1 MSLDDYLDGLL
12 SSGSSA
18 SSKKAI
24 LKVTKLIESI
34 GSIMVKSTE
43 RMEDALASLENRIL
57 ALEGGR
63 PMASPSVS
71 SGAPPSAAAPNLSA
85 AAPPGDSIGAPNL
98 SAAPST
104 PSPSSDPPQGGNP
117 LAGSGFAS
125 EIANMAGS
133 LSKAPPSERPAGPG
147 GPGESA
153 GPGGPGESAGP
164 GGPGESAGPAPT
176 DPMGGPSSSMITG
189 AIEGLTKIDPEEH
202 KKERQAAQ
210 NKEALESGA
219 GASPFGYQ
227 SELKQKLQARSDKM
241 DDDSPFE
248 PAPVAPTA
256 PQRSTTQMKEA
267 LQSELRDAFS
277 GLLESDTREDEEE

>member
-12 SSGSSA
+12 STGSSA

-43 RMEDALASLENRIL
+43 RMEDALDSLENRIL
-57 ALEGGR
+57 ALESGR
-63 PMASPSVS
+63 QMAFPSAS
-71 SGAPPSAAAPNLSA
+71 SGPAPSTGAPSIAATPSTGAPNLSSA
-85 AAPPGDSIGAPNL
+85 TSSSDSIGAPNL
-98 SAAPST
+98 SSAASS
-104 PSPSSDPPQGGNP
+104 SPDQTSVPPAGGNP
-117 LAGSGFAS
+117 FGGSGFAN
-125 EIANMAGS
+125 EIANKAGS
-133 LSKAPPSERPAGPG
+133 LSKAPPSERPV
-147 GPGESA
+147 GPGE
-153 GPGGPGESAGP
+153 
-164 GGPGESAGPAPT
+164 PAPSAAG
-176 DPMGGPSSSMITG
+176 PMGGPSSSMITG

-210 NKEALESGA
+210 NKESLDNGA
-219 GASPFGYQ
+219 SASPFGYQ
-227 SELKQKLQARSDKM
+227 SELKQKLQSRSDKM

-248 PAPVAPTA
+248 PAHVAPTA
-256 PQRSTTQMKEA
+256 PQKSTKQMKEA

>member
-63 PMASPSVS
+63 PMPYPSVS
-71 SGAPPSAAAPNLSA
+71 SDPAPSTGAPSISATPSTGAPNLSSA
-85 AAPPGDSIGAPNL
+85 ATSSDSIGAPNL
-98 SAAPST
+98 SAVSS
-104 PSPSSDPPQGGNP
+104 SPDQTSSPPAGGNP
-117 LAGSGFAS
+117 FAGDGFAG

-133 LSKAPPSERPAGPG
+133 LSKAPPTERPAGPG
-147 GPGESA
+147 GEG
-153 GPGGPGESAGP
+153 GPGGP
-164 GGPGESAGPAPT
+164 APSG
-176 DPMGGPSSSMITG
+176 PMGSPSSSMIAG
-189 AIEGLTKIDPEEH
+189 AKAGLTKIDPDEH

-210 NKEALESGA
+210 NKESLENGA

-227 SELKQKLQARSDKM
+227 NELKQKLQSRTDKM

-248 PAPVAPTA
+248 PAPVAPAA
-256 PQRSTTQMKEA
+256 PQRSTKQMKEA
-267 LQSELRDAFS
+267 LQDELRDAFS